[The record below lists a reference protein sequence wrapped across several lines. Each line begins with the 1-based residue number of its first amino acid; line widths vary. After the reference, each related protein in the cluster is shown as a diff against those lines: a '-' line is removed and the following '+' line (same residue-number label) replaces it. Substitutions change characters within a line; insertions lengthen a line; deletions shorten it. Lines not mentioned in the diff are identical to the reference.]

1 MGHSSEHQHSTML
14 LLAEL
19 YVCAASAMPAGPSWA
34 AIPHPN
40 PANMPHT
47 HARLRLLLAKTTWT
61 LTRTQRSA
69 IKQIDDARTT
79 AQKDVHWHPLSGHYF
94 KSVAEYNHIT
104 QEEARQAEYNKAR
117 VAGIDDEFSRYLAV
131 LAASKPAAQAAA
143 GAAASSSGFGSPSSS

>member
-1 MGHSSEHQHSTML
+1 MVPSHLQHAAHTRLCL
-14 LLAEL
+14 LLA
-19 YVCAASAMPAGPSWA
+19 
-34 AIPHPN
+34 I
-40 PANMPHT
+40 
-47 HARLRLLLAKTTWT
+47 TTWT
-61 LTRTQRSA
+61 LTRTRTQRSA

-131 LAASKPAAQAAA
+131 LAASKPTAQAAA
-143 GAAASSSGFGSPSSS
+143 GAGASSSGFGSPSSS